1 MWKSV
6 AQDHSQS
13 QLDAEAC
20 AACVLNFVEF
30 GSHQSNLAAHS
41 LKPGSSV
48 FSLASFFQQILQD
61 LNSHCGLI
69 ILFYLLEP

>member
-6 AQDHSQS
+6 AQDRIQS
-13 QLDAEAC
+13 HLDAKAC
-20 AACVLNFVEF
+20 AACVLNFVEV
-30 GSHQSNLAAHS
+30 GSHQSSLAAHS
-41 LKPGSSV
+41 LQPGSLL
-48 FSLASFFQQILQD
+48 FSLASFSQQILQD

>member
-1 MWKSV
+1 MRKTV
-6 AQDHSQS
+6 AQAHIESWW
-13 QLDAEAC
+13 DAKAC

-30 GSHQSNLAAHS
+30 GSHQFNLAAHS

-48 FSLASFFQQILQD
+48 FSLASFFQPVLRD

-69 ILFYLLEP
+69 ILFYLPEP